1 MTEYHTKEKLLAI
14 QLLGMARQ
22 SVGMYAK
29 PCECK
34 SVVQSVLNL
43 AAAYARNGAD
53 LTVLKVLEYPDTT
66 RANP

>member
-22 SVGMYAK
+22 SVGMYVK
-29 PCECK
+29 PCE
-34 SVVQSVLNL
+34 SAAAVQSALNL

-53 LTVLKVLEYPDTT
+53 LTVLKVLEYPDTK